1 MTYSQKRRC
10 RQIIHGAALAGALV
24 ASGLAQVPGSDNAIL
39 VPIEILMVIGLG
51 KVFNIRLRHSYRTS
65 LIVGT
70 TATMIGRG
78 VSEFLV
84 GWIPVFGNVFDAATA
99 VCVIEVLGWV
109 VAREFRDRKRL
120 EEE

>member
-1 MTYSQKRRC
+1 MTYLQKTRC
-10 RQIIHGAALAGALV
+10 RWIIHGAAIAGALV
-24 ASGLAQVPGSDNAIL
+24 AGGLAQVPGSDNIIL

-51 KVFNIRLRHSYRTS
+51 GVLGIRIRHSYRTS

-70 TATMIGRG
+70 AATMIGRG

-84 GWIPVFGNVFDAATA
+84 GWIPVFGNLLDALTA
-99 VCVIEVLGWV
+99 AAVIEVLGWV
-109 VAREFRDRKRL
+109 VAREFSGQKRL